1 MFMKEQYERS
11 MLDIDLCRLESD
23 IVWKKANSENLKFK
37 LVRDMKKRHIKSKLY
52 YLSSHFVRISA
63 CAVALGIAFI
73 LIKQDDFK
81 EHTTSFGSYQ
91 SDTSLF
97 DAEDQVVFFT
107 RAEQELTKLVNG
119 VETVILSG
127 EATVPLR
134 IPTMEGEPEIIA
146 RKENQHVLVNVN
158 YSLMGGTKVSIRS
171 EINHGGSAREAYEAL
186 MRRNFNTGQELMVS
200 NHQAMLL
207 KSNEGDGLQQLVI
220 VGDECIYYIEGGQS
234 SDDLMRIAELITFY

>member
-1 MFMKEQYERS
+1 MKEQFERS
-11 MLDIDLCRLESD
+11 MLDIDLCRLETD
-23 IVWKKANSENLKFK
+23 IVWKQANSEDLKFK

-52 YLSSHFVRISA
+52 YLSTYFVRISA

-81 EHTTSFGSYQ
+81 EHTTSHGSYQ
-91 SDTSLF
+91 SDLSSF

-107 RAEQELTKLVNG
+107 RAEQELTKSVNG

-134 IPTMEGEPEIIA
+134 IPTIEEKPEIIA

-158 YSLMGGTKVSIRS
+158 YLLMGGTKLSIRS
-171 EINHGGSAREAYEAL
+171 ELNHEGTAREAYEAL
-186 MRRNFNTGQELMVS
+186 MRRHFNTGQQLMIS
-200 NHQAMLL
+200 DHQAMLV
-207 KSNEGDGLQQLVI
+207 KSEDDGLQQLVI

-234 SDDLMRIAELITFY
+234 SDDLIRLAELITFY